1 METVGFKKQ
10 SGDPSFTNF
19 NAIVVVPDYDVDATL
34 FSDINDNLRKNV
46 DVYRKVWH
54 IIFARLDVTAQ
65 DFLTDLKA
73 EEAPQME
80 YSSTTYNIRVKSLNS
95 RHIGAKMTVSKVESE

>member
-19 NAIVVVPDYDVDATL
+19 SAIVVVPDYDVDATMY
-34 FSDINDNLRKNV
+34 SDINDNLRKNV

-54 IIFARLDVTAQ
+54 ITFARLDVTAQ
-65 DFLTDLKA
+65 NFLIDLKA
-73 EEAPQME
+73 EEAPQMQ

-95 RHIGAKMTVSKVESE
+95 RHVGAKITVARVESE